1 VRGKLTLFHV
11 FILSTKVLF
20 YIFYNLNIQ
29 SPYQF
34 FMSEEDY
41 KAIIATYQQKS
52 FELFNQN
59 IVLETQ
65 VNSYKQKVDLLTSE
79 LDKLNNSKA
88 RKPKVEENENFK

>member
-1 VRGKLTLFHV
+1 M
-11 FILSTKVLF
+11 
-20 YIFYNLNIQ
+20 N
-29 SPYQF
+29 
-34 FMSEEDY
+34 EEDY

-65 VNSYKQKVDLLTSE
+65 VNSYKQKVDFLTSE